1 MENTIAVEL
10 KGIKKHFGP
19 VKANDGVD
27 LVIRRGE
34 VLAVLGENGS
44 GKSTL
49 MNILSGLYT
58 PDAGQI
64 IMDGKEIRFSSPQK
78 AIEKGIGMV
87 HQHVKLVKALTAWE
101 NICIGSEPKTHPFL
115 HKKKAIAKINALCQR
130 YGLTLDPNKIVKDMA
145 IGERQ
150 TVEIVKAMYRGA
162 DILILDEPTAVLTGK
177 EKLVLFDMV
186 ETLRKGGCGIVLI
199 THKLHEVTD
208 YCNRVTV
215 LRKGV
220 SVASF
225 ETKDTTPLELANLM
239 VGRSIDTSVPYLPAD
254 LKDQRDVLTIN
265 SLFYRDKKGKR
276 KLDIHDLH
284 IRAGEI
290 LGISGAADSGQKY
303 LCEAITGLHKAEGS
317 VLLNGQ
323 EILGLSPV
331 AMKEKGIKIAYIPED
346 RLGMGLAPGMT
357 VSDNAAIRNY
367 GDTSGLFLNRKR
379 SEAYARKLVGEYDVS
394 TPSIHAPIRN
404 LSGGNIQ
411 KVLLGRELDR
421 DADLIV
427 AAYPVRG
434 LDIGASDYI
443 YNKLNEQKAK
453 GRAVLF
459 VGEDVDVLMDIC
471 DRVAVIYS
479 GRIKGILNRDNMD
492 KDVLMLMLMGQTEEE
507 ARMNVAH

>member
-1 MENTIAVEL
+1 MENNIAVEL

-27 LVIRRGE
+27 LTIRKGE

-64 IMDGKEIRFSSPQK
+64 IIDGREVRFSSPQK

-87 HQHVKLVKALTAWE
+87 HQHVKLVKALPAWE
-101 NICIGSEPKTHPFL
+101 NITIGSEKKGQLFL
-115 HKKKAIAKINALCQR
+115 RKSAVIERINAICTR
-130 YGLTLDPNKIVKDMA
+130 YGLNLDPMKLVGDMA

-186 ETLRKGGCGIVLI
+186 DTLKKGGCGVVLI

-208 YCNRVTV
+208 YCDRVTV
-215 LRKGV
+215 LHKGK
-220 SVASF
+220 SLASF
-225 ETKDTTPLELANLM
+225 DTKDTNPRMLANLM
-239 VGRSIDTSVPYLPAD
+239 VGREIDISVPYLDTSAQE
-254 LKDQRDVLTIN
+254 KRDVLYIKD
-265 SLFYRDKKGKR
+265 LFYRDSKGKR
-276 KLDIHDLH
+276 KLDVHDLAV
-284 IRAGEI
+284 RSGEI
-290 LGISGAADSGQKY
+290 LGIAGVADSGQKY

-317 VLLNGQ
+317 VLLNGK
-323 EILGLSPV
+323 EILGMTPA
-331 AMKEKGIKIAYIPED
+331 AMNKKGIRIAYVPED
-346 RLGMGLAPGMT
+346 RLGMGLAAGLSI
-357 VSDNAAIRNY
+357 SDNAAIRNY
-367 GDTSGLFLNRKR
+367 NEAKGPFLDSAKQD
-379 SEAYARKLVGEYDVS
+379 AYAEKLVKEYDVS
-394 TPSIHAPIRN
+394 TPGIRVPIRN

-421 DADLIV
+421 DAELII

-434 LDIGASDYI
+434 LDIGASDYV
-443 YNKLNEQKAK
+443 YNKLNEQKSK
-453 GRAVLF
+453 GRAVMF
-459 VGEDVDVLMDIC
+459 IGEDADVLMDIC
-471 DRVAVIYS
+471 DRVAVLYS
-479 GRIKGILNRDNMD
+479 GRIKGILDREHMN
-492 KDVLMLMLMGQTEEE
+492 KEVLMLMMMGQTEEE
-507 ARMNVAH
+507 ARKNAEN